1 MAASSQLQ
9 GLLNVLWKKVVVC
22 VCVCRGNGGGNQGG
36 CPSFTFNSFFD
47 LGSGLLQFMLGL
59 GQAT

>member
-22 VCVCRGNGGGNQGG
+22 VCVWGNGGRNQGG

-47 LGSGLLQFMLGL
+47 LGSGLLQFTLGL